1 MSVVCQTDYLIYQVI
16 PEGEEEKKKKITVIR
31 LQQQDEKLDS
41 DFKEKIGQ

>member
-1 MSVVCQTDYLIYQVI
+1 MSVVCQTYYLIYQVI
-16 PEGEEEKKKKITVIR
+16 PEGEEKKKKITVIR